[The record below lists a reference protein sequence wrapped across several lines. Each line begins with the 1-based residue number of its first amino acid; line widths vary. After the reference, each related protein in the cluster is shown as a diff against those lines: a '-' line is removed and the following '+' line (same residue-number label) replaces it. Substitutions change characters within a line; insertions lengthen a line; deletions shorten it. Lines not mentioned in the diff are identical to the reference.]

1 MNTYSTELSHQILFE
16 CCTLICFL
24 GNPIKLLA
32 FKGKRIFLSQGK
44 CVIGVRIGE
53 EDRSL
58 HCSGQVELN
67 TENSLTQI
75 NGDVLVEYSS
85 PSAICILFIAQISM
99 I

>member
-1 MNTYSTELSHQILFE
+1 M
-16 CCTLICFL
+16 
-24 GNPIKLLA
+24 A
-32 FKGKRIFLSQGK
+32 FKGKHIFLRQGK
-44 CVIGVRIGE
+44 YVIGVRIGE
-53 EDRSL
+53 EDRAL